1 MLSEST
7 NKMSN
12 TEIAA
17 QTGITSE
24 DQVNPSAVQENSSSV
39 QPKKKLP
46 IKKPEV
52 RRATIHT
59 SSPSHPPSLED
70 DTHHSPSNP
79 EEQSTSNDIPPTPQT
94 SPSGDIPPT
103 PQTSPSADIAK
114 DLAELEQAQR
124 ETEAVINSVPNN
136 LLSKEELEQK
146 LESLTLLLDEERR
159 TNERLRRSSK
169 PREIKVSQKGAVQI
183 NNIRKFPITFYK
195 SEWEVIIGMIPEI
208 QQFITD
214 HASELKEI

>member
-1 MLSEST
+1 MLSNST
-7 NKMSN
+7 KKMSN
-12 TEIAA
+12 AEISA
-17 QTGITSE
+17 QTEVTLE
-24 DQVNPSAVQENSSSV
+24 NEVNPSAVQS
-39 QPKKKLP
+39 KKKLP
-46 IKKPEV
+46 VKKPDV

-70 DTHHSPSNP
+70 GNTLHSSSNP
-79 EEQSTSNDIPPTPQT
+79 EEQSTSN
-94 SPSGDIPPT
+94 DIPPT

-114 DLAELEQAQR
+114 DLAELEEAQR
-124 ETEAVINSVPNN
+124 QTEAVINSVPNN
-136 LLSKEELEQK
+136 LLSKEELEKK
-146 LESLTLLLDEERR
+146 LASLTLQLDEERR

-183 NNIRKFPITFYK
+183 NNIRKFPVTFYK